1 MLLTSEELSKFKNIL
16 ESLLTVMMCET
27 DGWVTDHDQVEKS
40 PSEKCREFILSLIR
54 SNVHDN
60 SFDNENYYTE
70 PTETGMLSDLYL
82 CDQEESD
89 QESNVDTSEIEKF
102 LNNIKET
109 SYQNSKI
116 KGTFI

>member
-1 MLLTSEELSKFKNIL
+1 
-16 ESLLTVMMCET
+16 MMCET
-27 DGWVTDHDQVEKS
+27 DGWVTDHDQAEKS

-60 SFDNENYYTE
+60 SFDNENDHTE
-70 PTETGMLSDLYL
+70 PTETDMLPDLYL

-89 QESNVDTSEIEKF
+89 QESNVDTSEFEKF